1 MSHSTDLT
9 IPASMPGELASIVET
24 ILLGLLPR
32 SRRVYLCDLKKFF
45 AWMEERGVSLPA
57 LSHLEMVEYQ
67 AWLLAQHERPT
78 AARCISVARSLL
90 TEYSAVTGTPNPA
103 ARLKP
108 IRTANESPHIALTK
122 AQARELLSAIDR
134 STVIGKRNY
143 AIVKLLV
150 RTGLR
155 RSECAALNIGDISR
169 EQGHYIATIRHG
181 KGDKRRK
188 VKLPVDVFRAI
199 QEYIEAAYRTN
210 ADPDAP
216 LFVQIG
222 KGSRVR
228 EERISDKVIER
239 LVSDLAERIGEPGLK
254 PHGLRATFITLAL
267 EGGASLHQT
276 QYAAG
281 HADPRTTE
289 RYQKRKMNLDDN
301 AVDYVRIDA

>member
-108 IRTANESPHIALTK
+108 IRTA
-122 AQARELLSAIDR
+122 
-134 STVIGKRNY
+134 
-143 AIVKLLV
+143 
-150 RTGLR
+150 
-155 RSECAALNIGDISR
+155 
-169 EQGHYIATIRHG
+169 
-181 KGDKRRK
+181 
-188 VKLPVDVFRAI
+188 
-199 QEYIEAAYRTN
+199 
-210 ADPDAP
+210 
-216 LFVQIG
+216 
-222 KGSRVR
+222 
-228 EERISDKVIER
+228 
-239 LVSDLAERIGEPGLK
+239 
-254 PHGLRATFITLAL
+254 
-267 EGGASLHQT
+267 
-276 QYAAG
+276 
-281 HADPRTTE
+281 
-289 RYQKRKMNLDDN
+289 
-301 AVDYVRIDA
+301 